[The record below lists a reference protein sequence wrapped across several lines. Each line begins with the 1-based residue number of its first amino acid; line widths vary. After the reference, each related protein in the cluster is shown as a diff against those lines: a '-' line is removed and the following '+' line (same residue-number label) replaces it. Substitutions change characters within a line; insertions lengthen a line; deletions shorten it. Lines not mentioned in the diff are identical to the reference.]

1 MRSCLKL
8 LKRFRLS
15 CLDVRNL
22 LYLVKIITDNAT
34 LKEFMNR
41 FRWYFHPV
49 FVFVFSIL
57 ALGLSLFLYIYW
69 YIEVSKG
76 LKTIVTRFNL
86 DTEKV
91 LTYETWVVI
100 LVLSVLV
107 GLILVGIFIIFVYS
121 QKMVQLFRLQQNF
134 INNFTHELRT
144 PVTSLKLY
152 LETFLKHELPAE
164 DRKKYIGYMLQ
175 DAQRLSENV
184 NRILNIAK
192 LESKSYKSEFVDS
205 ELSGL
210 IRRFCIDNK
219 YLFPNCR
226 IQIDDGKDSLYP
238 FRVNHSLFEML
249 LINLLANAIKY
260 NKSPVPEVRIHF
272 ETLRRKLKIHFED
285 NGIGLPKNELKKIF
299 RKFYQVGSFE
309 DMSAKGSGL
318 GLYLAQHVARIHN
331 GRIFAESQ
339 GLGRGSVFTLILPF
353 PQKGRQ

>member
-1 MRSCLKL
+1 
-8 LKRFRLS
+8 
-15 CLDVRNL
+15 
-22 LYLVKIITDNAT
+22 
-34 LKEFMNR
+34 MNR

-49 FVFVFSIL
+49 FVFIFSIM

-144 PVTSLKLY
+144 PITSLKLY

-164 DRKKYIGYMLQ
+164 DRKKYVGYMLQ

-205 ELSGL
+205 ELSAL
-210 IRRFCIDNK
+210 IRRFCKDNR
-219 YLFPNCR
+219 YLFPKCR
-226 IQIDDGKDSLYP
+226 ILIDEVKDGIYP
-238 FRVNHSLFEML
+238 YRVNRSLFEML
-249 LINLLANAIKY
+249 LINLLANAFKY
-260 NKSPVPEVRIHF
+260 NQSPIPEVRIHF

-285 NGIGLPKNELKKIF
+285 NGIGLAKNELKKIF
-299 RKFYQVGSFE
+299 RKFYQVGSSE

-318 GLYLAQHVARIHN
+318 GLYLAQHVARIHD
-331 GRIFAESQ
+331 GRISAESQ
-339 GLGRGSVFTLILPF
+339 GLGKGSVFTLILPF
-353 PQKGRQ
+353 PQKGCR

>member
-1 MRSCLKL
+1 M
-8 LKRFRLS
+8 
-15 CLDVRNL
+15 
-22 LYLVKIITDNAT
+22 
-34 LKEFMNR
+34 KEIMNR
-41 FRWYFHPV
+41 FRWYFHPI
-49 FVFVFSIL
+49 FVFIFSIL

-76 LKTIVTRFNL
+76 LKTVVSKFNL

-152 LETFLKHELPAE
+152 LETFLKHELPSE
-164 DRKKYIGYMLQ
+164 DRHKYIGYMLQ
-175 DAQRLSENV
+175 DTQRLSENI

-192 LESKSYKSEFVDS
+192 LESKSYKDEFSDS
-205 ELSGL
+205 ELSSL
-210 IRRFCIDNK
+210 IMRFCTDNK

-226 IQIDDGKDSLYP
+226 IQIKEGNTNKYP
-238 FRVNHSLFEML
+238 FRVNQSLFEML
-249 LINLLANAIKY
+249 LINLLANAVKY
-260 NKSPVPEVRIHF
+260 NQSPVPEVRIHF
-272 ETLRRKLKIHFED
+272 ETLRKKLKIRFED
-285 NGIGLPKNELKKIF
+285 NGIGLAKKELKKIF

-318 GLYLAQHVARIHN
+318 GLYLAYHVARVHN
-331 GRIFAESQ
+331 GRIFAESD
-339 GLGRGSVFTLILPF
+339 GLGKGSVFTLILPF
-353 PQKGRQ
+353 PPKTRK

>member
-1 MRSCLKL
+1 
-8 LKRFRLS
+8 
-15 CLDVRNL
+15 
-22 LYLVKIITDNAT
+22 
-34 LKEFMNR
+34 MNR

-49 FVFVFSIL
+49 FVFIFSIL

-76 LKTIVTRFNL
+76 LKTVVSRFNL

-152 LETFLKHELPAE
+152 LETFLKHELPSE
-164 DRKKYIGYMLQ
+164 DRQKYIGYMLQ
-175 DAQRLSENV
+175 DVQRLSENI

-192 LESKSYKSEFVDS
+192 LESKSYKSEFADS
-205 ELSGL
+205 ELSAL
-210 IRRFCIDNK
+210 VKRFYTDNK
-219 YLFPNCR
+219 HLFPNCR
-226 IQIDDGKDSLYP
+226 IQFDKGKDGVYP
-238 FRVNHSLFEML
+238 FRVNHSMFEML
-249 LINLLANAIKY
+249 LINLLANAVKY

-272 ETLRRKLKIHFED
+272 ETLRKKLKIRFED
-285 NGIGLPKNELKKIF
+285 NGIGLAKSELKKIF
-299 RKFYQVGSFE
+299 RKFYQVGSSE

-318 GLYLAQHVARIHN
+318 GLYLAHHVARVHN
-331 GRIFAESQ
+331 GRIFAESK
-339 GLGRGSVFTLILPF
+339 GLGKGSVFTLILPF
-353 PQKGRQ
+353 PQKARK

>member
-1 MRSCLKL
+1 
-8 LKRFRLS
+8 
-15 CLDVRNL
+15 
-22 LYLVKIITDNAT
+22 
-34 LKEFMNR
+34 MNR
-41 FRWYFHPV
+41 FRWYFHPI

-76 LKTIVTRFNL
+76 LKTVVSNFNL

-144 PVTSLKLY
+144 PVTSLQLY
-152 LETFLKHELPAE
+152 LETFLKHELPSG
-164 DRKKYIGYMLQ
+164 DRQKYIRYMLQ
-175 DAQRLSENV
+175 DTQRLSENI

-192 LESKSYKSEFVDS
+192 LESKSYKNEFADS
-205 ELSGL
+205 ELSSL
-210 IRRFCIDNK
+210 IKRFCTDNK
-219 YLFPNCR
+219 YLFPNCC
-226 IQIDDGKDSLYP
+226 IQFKEGENNKYP
-238 FRVNHSLFEML
+238 FRVNESLFEML
-249 LINLLANAIKY
+249 LINLLANAVKY

-272 ETLRRKLKIHFED
+272 ETIRKKLKIRFED
-285 NGIGLPKNELKKIF
+285 NGIGLAKSELKRIF

-318 GLYLAQHVARIHN
+318 GLYLAYHVARVHN
-331 GRIFAESQ
+331 GRIFAESD
-339 GLGRGSVFTLILPF
+339 GLGKGSVFTLILPF
-353 PQKGRQ
+353 PPKTRK

>member
-1 MRSCLKL
+1 
-8 LKRFRLS
+8 
-15 CLDVRNL
+15 
-22 LYLVKIITDNAT
+22 
-34 LKEFMNR
+34 MNR

-57 ALGLSLFLYIYW
+57 ALGLSLFLYIHW

-76 LKTIVTRFNL
+76 LKMVVTRFDL
-86 DTEKV
+86 DTEKI

-152 LETFLKHELPAE
+152 LETFLKHEIPSE
-164 DRKKYIGYMLQ
+164 DRHKYIGYMLQ
-175 DAQRLSENV
+175 DAQRLSENI

-192 LESKSYKSEFVDS
+192 LESKSYKNEFVDS
-205 ELSGL
+205 ELSSL
-210 IRRFCIDNK
+210 IKRFCIDNK
-219 YLFPNCR
+219 YLFPNCH
-226 IQIDDGKDSLYP
+226 IQIDENKDGVYP

-249 LINLLANAIKY
+249 LINLLANAVKY
-260 NKSPVPEVRIHF
+260 NKSPLPEVRIHF
-272 ETLRRKLKIHFED
+272 ETFRKKLKICFED
-285 NGIGLPKNELKKIF
+285 NGIGLAKSELKKIF
-299 RKFYQVGSFE
+299 RKFYQVGSSE

-318 GLYLAQHVARIHN
+318 GLYLANHVARIHN
-331 GRIFAESQ
+331 GRIFAESR
-339 GLGRGSVFTLILPF
+339 GLGMGSVFTLVLPF
-353 PQKGRQ
+353 PQKGPKC

>member
-1 MRSCLKL
+1 M
-8 LKRFRLS
+8 
-15 CLDVRNL
+15 
-22 LYLVKIITDNAT
+22 
-34 LKEFMNR
+34 KEIMNR
-41 FRWYFHPV
+41 FRWYFHPI
-49 FVFVFSIL
+49 FVFIFSIL

-76 LKTIVTRFNL
+76 LKTVVSKFNL

-152 LETFLKHELPAE
+152 LETFLKHELPSE
-164 DRKKYIGYMLQ
+164 DRHKYIGYMLQ
-175 DAQRLSENV
+175 DTQRLSENI

-192 LESKSYKSEFVDS
+192 LESKSYKNEFSDS
-205 ELSGL
+205 ELSSL
-210 IRRFCIDNK
+210 IKRFCTDNK

-226 IQIDDGKDSLYP
+226 IQFKEGNTNKYP
-238 FRVNHSLFEML
+238 FRVNQSLFEML
-249 LINLLANAIKY
+249 LINLFANAVKY
-260 NKSPVPEVRIHF
+260 NQSPVPEVRIHF
-272 ETLRRKLKIHFED
+272 ETLRKKLKIRFED
-285 NGIGLPKNELKKIF
+285 NGIGLAKKELKKIF

-309 DMSAKGSGL
+309 DMTAKGSGL
-318 GLYLAQHVARIHN
+318 GLYLAYHVARVHN
-331 GRIFAESQ
+331 GRIFAESD
-339 GLGRGSVFTLILPF
+339 GLGKGSVFTLILPF
-353 PQKGRQ
+353 PPKTRK